1 MPISPK
7 SNISKHNESPITSV
21 VIKQEQTSPF
31 SAKATTASVFT
42 FPNIVTTASHN
53 KDIYSQ
59 LSSSSMDMTPN
70 SAKYKLPITHRISVN
85 GKVLPSFLLS
95 VSYYLLTK

>member
-7 SNISKHNESPITSV
+7 SSVSKHNESPISSV

-42 FPNIVTTASHN
+42 FPNIVTTGSHN
-53 KDIYSQ
+53 KEMYPQ
-59 LSSSSMDMTPN
+59 LSSSTMDITPN
-70 SAKYKLPITHRISVN
+70 SAKYKLPMPHRIN
-85 GKVLPSFLLS
+85 GMICYFGITIFLSF
-95 VSYYLLTK
+95 